1 MVVDTNVFIEYLR
14 AKNKQKTSL
23 YLIQN
28 ISNLSISIVTLYE
41 LLIGSITPS
50 KWNDV
55 QLITEDLEF
64 LPMTKEISIKSAQIY
79 LQLRKENKIIE
90 PQDIF
95 IAATAIENKL
105 PLITL
110 NKKHFSRIDGLELIE
125 L

>member
-1 MVVDTNVFIEYLR
+1 MVVDTNIFIEYLR

-23 YLIQN
+23 YLIHN
-28 ISNLSISIVTLYE
+28 ISNLSISIITLYE

-55 QLITEDLEF
+55 QLITEDLDF
-64 LPMTKEISIKSAQIY
+64 LPMTKEITIKSAQIY
-79 LQLRKENKIIE
+79 LKLRKENKIIE
-90 PQDIF
+90 LQDIF

-105 PLITL
+105 PLLTL
-110 NKKHFSRIDGLELIE
+110 NRKHFERIEGIELIE